1 MLKRIILPTV
11 VISGTVLACFTALLV
26 LQGSKP
32 VEIQMDNRQVFY
44 GELKDVFTPPVA
56 GFTSIAIAV
65 TTAMVLGCQQSMK
78 KASDLQQ
85 RIFALQ
91 QQISDKESEIETLKL
106 APESPVLAK
115 LDWFLDRDDF
125 HSHQVRGNLAVAQRG
140 ISDQSQIDTLP
151 LEKTLSS
158 FEPVAEPVVKANP
171 GYEYQVITSNS
182 ASVQAATSMFPAV
195 QSFAGLNRRK

>member
-1 MLKRIILPTV
+1 MLRKIIVPTV
-11 VISGTVLACFTALLV
+11 VISGTVLACFSALLV

-56 GFTSIAIAV
+56 GLVSIAIAV
-65 TTAMVLGCQQSMK
+65 TTATVIGCQQSLK
-78 KASDLQQ
+78 ESSGLQQ
-85 RIFALQ
+85 RISALE
-91 QQISDKESEIETLKL
+91 QQISDRESEIEALKL

-115 LDWFLDRDDF
+115 LDWFLERDHF
-125 HSHQVRGNLAVAQRG
+125 HAQ
-140 ISDQSQIDTLP
+140 QAQIETLP
-151 LEKTLSS
+151 LEEVLSS

-182 ASVQAATSMFPAV
+182 ASVQAATSMFATV
-195 QSFAGLNRRK
+195 QPFAGLNRRK